1 MDAVLLSRIQF
12 AVTIGFHFIFA
23 PLTIG
28 LSWFI
33 AWLTNRYRKT
43 GDPLHRQLARFWTS
57 VFALS
62 FAVGVATGIT
72 MEFQF
77 GTNWSKYSRFV
88 GDIFGAPLAAEGIFA
103 FFLESTF
110 LGVMLFGWDRVSRKV
125 QAFAALMVAVGST
138 LSAFWILAANSWMQ
152 TPTDYILRNNRA
164 ELTNFWGAV
173 FNLSTIPRFLH
184 TVDAALMTGALFMM
198 GISAWYLLKGRH
210 VEASRLTLTVSLAV
224 AFVTALLQLVTGHY
238 HAIQVAFT
246 QPAKLA
252 AIEGVYATQSH
263 APLLV
268 FGIPDT
274 EHETMRYAIRL
285 PGALSF
291 AAFGNSSAVV
301 KGLDAYPKDQRPY
314 VPLTFYPFHLMV
326 ALGMFFIL
334 FTAVGIFL
342 RWRKKLFTYRPYLI
356 LSLLVI
362 PLPFL
367 ANELG
372 WMTAEVGRQPWIV
385 YNVLRTG
392 DAISITVP
400 VAQILASLIIFSLI
414 YTLLFIIWIAFLRRA
429 INRRPEDTSTLPKTE
444 AA

>member
-110 LGVMLFGWDRVSRKV
+110 LGIMLFGWDRVSRKV

-184 TVDAALMTGALFMM
+184 TVDSALMTGALFMM

-224 AFVTALLQLVTGHY
+224 AFVTAILQLLTGHY

-301 KGLDAYPKDQRPY
+301 KGLDAYPKEQWPY

-414 YTLLFIIWIAFLRRA
+414 YTLLFIIWITFLRRA
-429 INRRPEDTSTLPKTE
+429 IHRGPEDTSTTPKTE